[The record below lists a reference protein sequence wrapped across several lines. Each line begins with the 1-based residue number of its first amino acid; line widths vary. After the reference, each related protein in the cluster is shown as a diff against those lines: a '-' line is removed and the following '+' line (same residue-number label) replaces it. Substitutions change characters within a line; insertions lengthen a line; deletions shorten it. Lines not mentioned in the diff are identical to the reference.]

1 MIIRKISFG
10 VSAVVILV
18 GSGFATPPFA
28 VESGLFNQD
37 AAELGLTIAPDVKTV
52 TVYTPTATSD
62 HYSNGAV
69 MIGFKG
75 KLYCQWQSSAVHED
89 SSDTWVAYSIGEIT
103 IDAYGNQVEIWSAP
117 KILAATMNNGYRTG
131 GGWIVYKDTLI
142 AFINEWPDNLNNPRG
157 GLAYYR
163 ESIDGINWS
172 ELKPVLMK
180 DGSQIQGIFEQDPH
194 EYDGRLYNAAHMQ
207 PGLLATPI
215 YTDDLSGR
223 TGWIK
228 PNFTN
233 LDHSG
238 NNSRELEPSLFKNGD
253 GHIVMIFRD
262 QNSTYTKLAS
272 ISKDKGV
279 TWSKAEQT
287 NFPDSRAKQSAG
299 NLPDGSVY
307 FASNPRNINKR
318 YPLSITLSDDGKTF
332 TRAYNLRTEA
342 ELPARIYEGKAKTIG
357 YSYPKSTI
365 AGNYLYVVYSTNKEH
380 IEYSRIPLQNI
391 CDYTPPIN
399 SDTLQVAEID
409 TLQATKIEP
418 MHTTDSDTLQ
428 AVDAKTP
435 QTTRIKDYTRFDT
448 PRNVNHLY
456 KIYDSKGR
464 FTGSRQEKPTNIRKG
479 LFVK

>member
-1 MIIRKISFG
+1 MDYMNIRRISFG
-10 VSAVVILV
+10 VFTITTLV
-18 GSGFATPPFA
+18 GSGFAVPPFA

-37 AAELGLTIAPDVKTV
+37 AAELGLSIAPGAKTV

-62 HYSNGAV
+62 HYGNGVV
-69 MIGFKG
+69 MIGFNG

-89 SSDTWVAYSIGEIT
+89 SSDTWVAYSIGEIST
-103 IDAYGNQVEIWSAP
+103 DANGNLVETWSAP
-117 KILAATMNNGYRTG
+117 KELAATMSNGYRTG

-157 GLAYYR
+157 GFTYYR

-223 TGWIK
+223 TGWVK
-228 PNFTN
+228 PKYTN
-233 LDHSG
+233 LEHSG
-238 NNSRELEPSLFKNGD
+238 NNSREMEPSLFKNSD

-272 ISKDKGV
+272 ISKDKGAI
-279 TWSKAEQT
+279 WSKAEQT
-287 NFPDSRAKQSAG
+287 NMPDSRAKQSAG

-332 TRAYNLRTEA
+332 TKAYNLRTEA
-342 ELPARIYEGKAKTIG
+342 ELPARVYEGKAKTIG
-357 YSYPKSTI
+357 YSYPKSVI
-365 AGNYLYVVYSTNKEH
+365 VDDYLYVTYSTNKEL

-391 CDYTPPIN
+391 CNYTPTADIDTTQN
-399 SDTLQVAEID
+399 IGNDTLQTGGTEV
-409 TLQATKIEP
+409 Q
-418 MHTTDSDTLQ
+418 
-428 AVDAKTP
+428 
-435 QTTRIKDYTRFDT
+435 QTERIKDYTRLNT
-448 PRNVNHLY
+448 PRNANHLY

-464 FTGSRQEKPTNIRKG
+464 YTSSRQEKPTNIRKG